1 MRIYRITPK
10 SKAAKLIDAASGAAD
25 WAEKGIKIYN
35 TAAKIHNSTSDKN
48 SQWPTIDGKPLKDH
62 SEENRK
68 QKINDIIK
76 RGNSKEI
83 AKNLNNMYGKEVE
96 NAIESVNAKDKW
108 KKNESRRAR
117 EAFERSYPEAEYE
130 KVQPKVTTWEDEE
143 KKRNK
148 STFRDSEGNIYYH
161 YG

>member
-1 MRIYRITPK
+1 MDKMEAT
-10 SKAAKLIDAASGAAD
+10 AD
-25 WAEKGIKIYN
+25 WVEKGLKVYN
-35 TAAKIHNSTSDKN
+35 TAAKIHNSRNGKDN
-48 SQWPTIDGKPLKDH
+48 QWPTINGNPKKDYT
-62 SEENRK
+62 EEKRK

-76 RGNSKEI
+76 RGDNKEI

-96 NAIESVNAKDKW
+96 NAIKSVNAKDEW
-108 KKNESRRAR
+108 KRNEERRAR
-117 EAFERSYPEAEYE
+117 EAFERAYPEAEYK

-148 STFRDSEGNIYYH
+148 STFRDSKGNIYNH